1 MKFNKETK
9 SENTSQN
16 SDGIEKLNIST
27 SKFVGKPYKS
37 QKLEYQVSK
46 INQIQNKSAKK
57 MKRKLKAQVRNKQ
70 EV

>member
-46 INQIQNKSAKK
+46 IN
-57 MKRKLKAQVRNKQ
+57 
-70 EV
+70 